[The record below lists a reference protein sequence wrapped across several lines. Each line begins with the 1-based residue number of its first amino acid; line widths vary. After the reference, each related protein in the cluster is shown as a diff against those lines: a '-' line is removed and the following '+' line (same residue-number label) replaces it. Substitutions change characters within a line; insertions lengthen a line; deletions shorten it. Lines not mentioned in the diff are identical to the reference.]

1 MKKIGIM
8 MASFVLPVFASA
20 ATIKDLDGVFGF
32 ISSTLNTL
40 LPLIIAAAVVYFIYG
55 IAMYVIS
62 GNEEAKDAAKSKII
76 YGVIGL
82 FVMVSVWGLVNILVG
97 TFGLDNTIKSGSVP
111 VLPAPTTSTP

>member
-1 MKKIGIM
+1 MKKSGIIV
-8 MASFVLPVFASA
+8 ASFALPVFASA
-20 ATIKDLDGVFGF
+20 AINSLNDIFAF

-62 GNEEAKDAAKSKII
+62 GSEDAKDAAKNKII

-82 FVMVSVWGLVNILVG
+82 FVMISVWGLVNILVN
-97 TFGLDNTIKSGSVP
+97 TFGLNNSGAPSNVTNQLPTIP
-111 VLPAPTTSTP
+111 R

>member
-1 MKKIGIM
+1 MKKFGIM
-8 MASFVLPVFASA
+8 MASFALPVFASA
-20 ATIKDLDGVFGF
+20 ATITSLDSIFTF

-62 GNEEAKDAAKSKII
+62 GSDDAKEAAKNKII

-82 FVMVSVWGLVNILVG
+82 FVMISVWGLVNILVN
-97 TFGLDNTIKSGSVP
+97 TFGLDNTAEA
-111 VLPAPTTSTP
+111 LPALPLRP